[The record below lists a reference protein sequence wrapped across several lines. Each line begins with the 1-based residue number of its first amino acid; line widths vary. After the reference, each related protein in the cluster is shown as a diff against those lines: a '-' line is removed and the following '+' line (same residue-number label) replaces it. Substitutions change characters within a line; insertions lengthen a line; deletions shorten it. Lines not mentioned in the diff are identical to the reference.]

1 MNFKESEK
9 NLFTFNRSKNSRDL
23 MDGLNE
29 FTLNPSNNSK
39 EFMDGLSGKRWDE
52 ADERH

>member
-1 MNFKESEK
+1 
-9 NLFTFNRSKNSRDL
+9 

-39 EFMDGLSGKRWDE
+39 EFIDGLSGKRWDE